1 MEQFI
6 TLCFC
11 FYISLLAVV
20 FIYNCINGIRLNN
33 LNIDK
38 RKKLIA
44 KSDELIKIN
53 FEKIDWLKSNK
64 DDENFDIIVAE
75 IDRNQDEIEKIHK
88 ELDILGSEDDKT
100 FKKINDYN
108 KSIYMFFTILT
119 FGIYRKEDFE
129 KWN

>member
-6 TLCFC
+6 TFCFC

-44 KSDELIKIN
+44 KSEELLNLN
-53 FEKIDWLKSNK
+53 FEKIEWLKSNK
-64 DDENFDIIVAE
+64 EDENFDVEVAE
-75 IDRNQDEIEKIHK
+75 IEKNQDEIEKIHA
-88 ELDILGSEDDKT
+88 ELYKLGSEDDKT
-100 FKKINDYN
+100 FRKINDYN
-108 KSIYMFFTILT
+108 KAIYMFFTILT

>member
-6 TLCFC
+6 TFCFC

-38 RKKLIA
+38 SKKLIA
-44 KSDELIKIN
+44 KSEELLNLN
-53 FEKIDWLKSNK
+53 FEKIEWLKSNK
-64 DDENFDIIVAE
+64 EDENFDVEVAE
-75 IDRNQDEIEKIHK
+75 IEKNQDEIEKIHA
-88 ELDILGSEDDKT
+88 ELYKLGSEDDKT

-108 KSIYMFFTILT
+108 KSIYI
-119 FGIYRKEDFE
+119 
-129 KWN
+129 